1 MKDRR
6 AHRGLR
12 VAKISQGYLQYVD
25 PAAAGELWYM
35 LSDEMALFLPIE
47 FR

>member
-6 AHRGLR
+6 AYRGLK
-12 VAKISQGYLQYVD
+12 VAKISQGYLQFVD
-25 PAAAGELWYM
+25 PCAEGEFWYM
-35 LSDEMALFLPIE
+35 LSEDFVPFLPIE